1 MLCEDNREEFIMLSR
16 QHIVLNVVTG
26 HQFFH
31 YSWELLIA
39 HTISIISFQAI
50 EKWVFV
56 KAKHIS
62 P

>member
-1 MLCEDNREEFIMLSR
+1 MLSR

-50 EKWVFV
+50 EK
-56 KAKHIS
+56 
-62 P
+62 